1 MVSAS
6 VLRTP
11 QRSSGL
17 KMRTSSMCGQLTIGP
32 RLAAL
37 ESANKIAT
45 ETIESVN
52 EVDMSHMTAR
62 VGPNPMSPFAFS
74 FRYGFLPPVQ
84 QKKHTLYG
92 YKK

>member
-1 MVSAS
+1 
-6 VLRTP
+6 
-11 QRSSGL
+11 
-17 KMRTSSMCGQLTIGP
+17 MCGQLKIGP

-37 ESANKIAT
+37 ANKVAT
-45 ETIESVN
+45 ETIKSVN

-74 FRYGFLPPVQ
+74 FRYGLLPLVQ

-92 YKK
+92 YKKRYAAYCSRIAWLL